1 MVDQLECVW
10 TRRAAYPRQTGLARK
25 PVANPF
31 NIAHKGY
38 SIRKAEPADAKAV
51 RMLLPGLPDDADR
64 FVACDGEHQ
73 RVIGAA
79 AATRAPRRSPVVG
92 PGVAIHVI
100 PPCRRMGIG
109 ESLLER
115 LETTARARGG
125 QALYAA
131 QRVELSSPDMS
142 AWQRL
147 GFTVCETIEE
157 HELPVANLDP
167 VLGPLLERM
176 KRRGRIPE
184 TARMIPLHAADAA
197 GVVRL
202 HLENLGGDAG
212 DLLRRIRGQAPNSFH
227 PDLSRVLVIDDRIV
241 AAGLGRRI
249 SQHASM
255 VDAIIVAPEVRGGWA
270 NLWLKLDATRRVIP
284 HGITHLSFTTFD
296 RYADTR
302 SFVQKLGGRTIRTM
316 ALMYRLLS

>member
-1 MVDQLECVW
+1 M
-10 TRRAAYPRQTGLARK
+10 AIS
-25 PVANPF
+25 F
-31 NIAHKGY
+31 NIARKGFLV
-38 SIRKAEPADAKAV
+38 RAAEPADAKAV
-51 RMLLPGLPDDADR
+51 RMLLPGLPEDADR

-79 AATRAPRRSPVVG
+79 AATRVPRRSPAVG

-100 PPCRRMGIG
+100 PPCRRTGVG
-109 ESLLER
+109 GSLLER
-115 LETTARARGG
+115 LETTTRARGG
-125 QALYAA
+125 RALYAA
-131 QRVELSSPDMS
+131 QRVEVSSPDMV
-142 AWQRL
+142 AWQWL

-157 HELPVANLDP
+157 HELPVANFDP

-227 PDLSRVLVIDDRIV
+227 PDFSRVLLIGDRIV
-241 AAGLGRRI
+241 AAVLARRV
-249 SQHASM
+249 SQQAIM
-255 VDAIIVAPEVRGGWA
+255 VDAIIVAPEARGGWA

-302 SFVQKLGGRTIRTM
+302 SFVQKLGGRTTRTT
-316 ALMYRLLS
+316 ALMYRLLGY